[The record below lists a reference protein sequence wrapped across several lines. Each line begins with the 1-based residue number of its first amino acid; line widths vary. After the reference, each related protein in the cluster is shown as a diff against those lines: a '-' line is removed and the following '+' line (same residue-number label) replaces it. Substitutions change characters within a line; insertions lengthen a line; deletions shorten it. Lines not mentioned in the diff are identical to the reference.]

1 MWTGGDISIRYE
13 RSRVLAQQ
21 QVDQD
26 NAKAAITNS
35 DVAAS
40 SSKNSTPCH
49 GESQNTTFLHPLS
62 NDTLKPSALAGKAEL
77 QAAESRQQVLEDK
90 DNGGAEVLVDEA
102 REEKEV
108 RTMLKRTT
116 RRRTTNSISGTDSL
130 KGLRDRVTGSIHSRG
145 GILGMESNR

>member
-1 MWTGGDISIRYE
+1 MSIRYE

-26 NAKAAITNS
+26 NAKTAITNS
-35 DVAAS
+35 GVAAS
-40 SSKNSTPCH
+40 SSQSSTPCH
-49 GESQNTTFLHPLS
+49 GESQNATFLQPLS
-62 NDTLKPSALAGKAEL
+62 TEALQPSALTGKAEL

-90 DNGGAEVLVDEA
+90 DNGGAEVLMDEA